1 VGDERVRQITW
12 ADQNVRDCL
21 TAVRAEK
28 PFVYGL
34 TNYVAANLSAN
45 VLLAVGA
52 APAIGAAPGWPTA
65 FAAGAGAVW
74 INAAA
79 LMSSGADTLLE
90 AARSAHEANT
100 PWVLDPVAIGAG
112 AAPYDAIIRE
122 LLQFRPTVIRGNA
135 SELIA
140 LAGGGA
146 GAKGVESTAGSAAA
160 LSFIQQ
166 LARSVN
172 TIVAV
177 SGEIDYVT
185 DGDTVLAIP
194 GGDARLTQVTGAGCS
209 LGALIAALLAVAPD
223 KLLATSAAHAIYAR
237 AAERAGAHSRG
248 TGSFGVALVDEL
260 SLLTPES
267 R

>member
-1 VGDERVRQITW
+1 MRQLTW
-12 ADQNVRDCL
+12 ADQNVRECL
-21 TAVRAEK
+21 SAVRGAK

-52 APAIGAAPGWPTA
+52 APAIGTAPGWTKA
-65 FAAGAGAVW
+65 FPAGAGAVW
-74 INAAA
+74 INGAA
-79 LMSSGADTLLE
+79 LMSSGAETLLE

-146 GAKGVESTAGSAAA
+146 GAKGVESTAGSEAAI
-160 LSFIQQ
+160 SFVQD
-166 LARSVN
+166 LARSAN
-172 TIVAV
+172 SIVAV

-185 DGDTVLAIP
+185 DGIDIVAIP
-194 GGDARLTQVTGAGCS
+194 GGDVRLTQVTGAGCS
-209 LGALIAALLAVAPD
+209 LGALISAVLAVTPD
-223 KLLATSAAHAIYAR
+223 KLLATCAAHAFYAV
-237 AAERAGAHSRG
+237 AAERAGARTRG
-248 TGSFGVALVDEL
+248 TGSFATALVDEL
-260 SLLTPES
+260 SLLRADP
-267 R
+267 